1 MLDTLIN
8 TTPINVILNT
18 EKVFNH
24 TNIQKKPM
32 KENSKDYKFC
42 IKLALDNAKKRINL
56 LDNSDKDCII
66 EEYKEWI
73 NDGLNKHTVLLLRDD
88 PII

>member
-1 MLDTLIN
+1 ML
-8 TTPINVILNT
+8 
-18 EKVFNH
+18 
-24 TNIQKKPM
+24 
-32 KENSKDYKFC
+32 ENSNDYKFC

-56 LDNSDKDCII
+56 LNNSDKKSVI

-73 NDGLNKHTVLLLRDD
+73 KDGLNKHAVLLLRDA